1 MKNKKIIYGLLLG
14 GIAYLIFRLK
24 AKKTQNISDTD
35 KKETVSDK
43 VDKIVKGVKDAV
55 KPNKDNI
62 TYKLAIKT
70 NGVTARDS
78 SVFIR
83 NNVNFLW
90 KDSDMTQDVK
100 TGGTWRFYYKKQG
113 DSFSNTRFIEQTNI
127 GWLTSKIVVSNLYQP
142 VNIFGKTLT
151 PSNAEKIRSYFGVP
165 TGTVKIPKGNITCYK
180 LK

>member
-55 KPNKDNI
+55 KPKKDNV
-62 TYKLAIKT
+62 TYELAIKT

-78 SVFIR
+78 SIFR
-83 NNVNFLW
+83 ANNVNFLW
-90 KDSDMTQDVK
+90 RDSDMTQDV
-100 TGGTWRFYYKKQG
+100 TTQGTWRFYYKKSG
-113 DSFSNTRFIEQTNI
+113 EDFSNSRFIEQTTDA
-127 GWLTSKIVVSNLYQP
+127 WQTSKIPVFNS
-142 VNIFGKTLT
+142 VNIFAKILE
-151 PSNAEKIRSYFGVP
+151 PSNAKKIRSYFGVP
-165 TGTVKIPKGNITCYK
+165 TGNVKIPKGNITCYK
-180 LK
+180 I

>member
-1 MKNKKIIYGLLLG
+1 MKTVKMKNKKLIYGLLIG

-24 AKKTQNISDTD
+24 SKKTKNISDTD

-43 VDKIVKGVKDAV
+43 V
-55 KPNKDNI
+55 DNI

-78 SVFIR
+78 SVFMR

-90 KDSDMTQDVK
+90 KGSDMKQDIK

-113 DSFSNTRFIEQTNI
+113 EDFSDTRFIEQTNI
-127 GWLTSKIVVSNLYQP
+127 GWQTSKLPISNNYQT
-142 VNIFGKTLT
+142 VNIYGAFGGLT
-151 PSNAEKIRSYFGVP
+151 QSNAEKIRSYFGVP
-165 TGTVKIPKGNITCYK
+165 TGTLKIPQGNITCYK